1 MSLTNTEGYSYKAI
15 QPCSTAADSAVASE
29 GRAADESA
37 TATATGEPR
46 KEFPYEA
53 QKTAERIVDTAH
65 KHGMKLVDDDQR
77 ERQVMRM
84 AGEAVRGR
92 QVAEQF
98 VVDMKADGIP
108 PGYKTSW
115 SKLRQLLQMNIDA
128 AVEGDDKARAT
139 AAWRVCRG
147 WYDRPVE
154 GLDIPPDGG
163 TAYSIDDR
171 ELAAR
176 CQKAGWSVVGLD
188 VEAPTETA
196 NGITLHYLD
205 GTSQYEEFISF
216 CEATQRPYAPELI
229 EVFA

>member
-1 MSLTNTEGYSYKAI
+1 
-15 QPCSTAADSAVASE
+15 
-29 GRAADESA
+29 
-37 TATATGEPR
+37 
-46 KEFPYEA
+46 
-53 QKTAERIVDTAH
+53 
-65 KHGMKLVDDDQR
+65 MKLVDDDQR

-147 WYDRPVE
+147 WYDKPVE

-188 VEAPTETA
+188 VQAPTETA
-196 NGITLHYLD
+196 NDITFHYLD
-205 GTSQYEEFISF
+205 GKSETHGFITF
-216 CEATQRPYAPELI
+216 CEATKHPHIGEII

>member
-1 MSLTNTEGYSYKAI
+1 MSLTPPQSYSYKAI

-29 GRAADESA
+29 RRAADESA
-37 TATATGEPR
+37 TATATGQPE
-46 KEFPYEA
+46 KFPYEA

-147 WYDRPVE
+147 WYDPPVA

-171 ELAAR
+171 ELAAS

-196 NGITLHYLD
+196 NDITFHYLD
-205 GTSQYEEFISF
+205 GTSDTHGFITF
-216 CEATQRPYAPELI
+216 CEAAKQPHAGEII

>member
-1 MSLTNTEGYSYKAI
+1 MSLTPSQGCSYKAI
-15 QPCSTAADSAVASE
+15 QPNATAADSAVAASAV
-29 GRAADESA
+29 AADESA
-37 TATATGEPR
+37 TATGETP

-53 QKTAERIVDTAH
+53 QRTAERLVDAAS
-65 KHGMKLVDDDQR
+65 KHGLKLIDEDQR

-84 AGEAVRGR
+84 AGECVRGR
-92 QVAEQF
+92 LVAENMIN
-98 VVDMKADGIP
+98 DIKADGVQA
-108 PGYKTSW
+108 GYKSW

-128 AVEGDDKARAT
+128 AVQGDDEATAT

-147 WYDRPVE
+147 WYDPPVA
-154 GLDIPPDGG
+154 GLDIPPDAG

-171 ELAAR
+171 ELAAS

-196 NGITLHYLD
+196 NDITFHYLD
-205 GTSQYEEFISF
+205 GTSETHEFITF
-216 CEATQRPYAPELI
+216 CEAVKQSHAGEII

>member
-1 MSLTNTEGYSYKAI
+1 MSLTPPQSYSYKAI

-29 GRAADESA
+29 RRAADESA
-37 TATATGEPR
+37 TATATGHPE
-46 KEFPYEA
+46 KFPYEA
-53 QKTAERIVDTAH
+53 QRTAERLVDAAS
-65 KHGMKLVDDDQR
+65 KHGLKLIDEDQR

-84 AGEAVRGR
+84 AGECVRGR
-92 QVAEQF
+92 LVAENMIN
-98 VVDMKADGIP
+98 DIKADGVQA
-108 PGYKTSW
+108 GYKSW
-115 SKLRQLLQMNIDA
+115 GKLRQLLQMNIDA
-128 AVEGDDKARAT
+128 AVQGDDKARAT

-147 WYDRPVE
+147 WYDPPVA

-171 ELAAR
+171 ELAAS

-196 NGITLHYLD
+196 NDITFHYLD
-205 GTSQYEEFISF
+205 GTSDTHGFITF
-216 CEATQRPYAPELI
+216 CEAVKQPHIGEII